1 MTETTLDCPAPQSQV
16 ENVLASD
23 RTNDVGGKF
32 LSFWLAD
39 EEYGLEIL
47 KVRELMG
54 IMDITRVPQTPK
66 FVRGVINLR
75 GKVIPVIDLREKFSL
90 PPKKYDDQT
99 CIIVVQVDTLM
110 GIIVDTVQEVHDIPS
125 ADIAPPPKMGA
136 AVDTRFLL
144 GMGKVGDEVKL
155 LLDIDKVLSS
165 DELVQALEEVVE

>member
-1 MTETTLDCPAPQSQV
+1 METTLDRPTSASQDG
-16 ENVLASD
+16 NASASD
-23 RTNDVGGKF
+23 RENDLGGKYLTF
-32 LSFWLAD
+32 LLAD

-54 IMDITRVPQTPK
+54 IMDITKVPQTPA

-90 PPKKYDDQT
+90 PPKEYGDQT

-110 GIIVDTVQEVHDIPS
+110 GIIVDTMQQVHDIPS
-125 ADIAPPPKMGA
+125 ADIAPPPEMGA

-144 GMGKVGDEVKL
+144 GLGKVGDNVKL
-155 LLDIDKVLSS
+155 LLDIEKLLSR
-165 DELVQALEEVVE
+165 DALVHALEKVAC